1 MFFPGSGVLLKLE
14 QHEWA
19 HKAQF
24 ESNTPTPPSSIYI
37 YPTQLEVQVQSN
49 RRSQAQ

>member
-37 YPTQLEVQVQSN
+37 PN
-49 RRSQAQ
+49 PIRSPSPI

>member
-19 HKAQF
+19 HKHSLRAIHQHLQAV
-24 ESNTPTPPSSIYI
+24 YI